1 VTIFRILVTREAHL
15 DLSVQKKKKKTSEK
29 EINSRME
36 NWDIIIDKAEVLENI
51 VFA

>member
-1 VTIFRILVTREAHL
+1 MTIFRILVTREAHL
-15 DLSVQKKKKKTSEK
+15 DLSVQKKKKKSEK

-51 VFA
+51 VFT